1 MPTSAPGSNPPLARR
16 VAGFTLIE
24 LLVVLAL
31 VALATATV
39 GLALRDPNQDRLQR
53 EAERLIALLETA
65 RAEARAGGLE
75 VRWRPLPGDASD
87 GAQFRF
93 LGLPRRVELPTR
105 WLGDAPSVELDRQ
118 AAELLLGPEPLLP
131 PQGLRLR
138 LGQQQLR
145 IASDGLQPFAIQA
158 AAP

>member
-1 MPTSAPGSNPPLARR
+1 MPISAPGSKHSLLRR
-16 VAGFTLIE
+16 AAGFTLIE

-31 VALATATV
+31 IALATATV

-53 EAERLIALLETA
+53 EGERLIALLETA
-65 RAEARAGGLE
+65 RAEARASGLE
-75 VRWRPLPGDASD
+75 VRWRPLPGDAGD

-93 LGLPRRVELPTR
+93 LGLPKRIELPTR
-105 WLGDAPSVELDRQ
+105 WLGDAPSVELERN

-138 LGQQQLR
+138 LDQQQLR

>member
-1 MPTSAPGSNPPLARR
+1 MPTSAPGSNPLSARR
-16 VAGFTLIE
+16 ASGFTLIE
-24 LLVVLAL
+24 LLVVMVLI
-31 VALATATV
+31 ALATATV

-75 VRWRPLPGDASD
+75 VRWRPVANAS
-87 GAQFRF
+87 GEPAEFRF
-93 LGLPRRVELPTR
+93 LGLPRRIELPTR
-105 WLGDAPSVELDRQ
+105 WLGDPPSVELERG
-118 AAELLLGPEPLLP
+118 ATELLLGPEPLLP